1 MTEEE
6 LQQIIESYN
15 NYIERMIIAVRHFCE
30 DLEETDYQ
38 EISPALP
45 TIFDGIGWLL
55 EAGEGLMNLE
65 QLPAEKYRSFQELIK
80 DLGGAMENQDYRL
93 LHDIFEFEL
102 LTLLTELKINL
113 GKRQ

>member
-6 LQQIIESYN
+6 LHQIIEGYN
-15 NYIERMIIAVRHFCE
+15 NYLERMIVAVQHFCE
-30 DLEETDYQ
+30 DLEESDYQ

-45 TIFDGIGWLL
+45 TIFDGIGWLV

-65 QLPAEKYRSFQELIK
+65 QLAAEKYHSFQELIK
-80 DLGGAMENQDYRL
+80 SLGEAMENQDYRL

-102 LTLLTELKINL
+102 LSLLPELKI
-113 GKRQ
+113 G